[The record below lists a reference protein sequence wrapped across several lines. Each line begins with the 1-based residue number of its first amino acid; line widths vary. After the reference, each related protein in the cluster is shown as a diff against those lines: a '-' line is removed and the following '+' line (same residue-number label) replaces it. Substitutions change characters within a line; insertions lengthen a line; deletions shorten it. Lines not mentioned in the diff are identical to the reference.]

1 MLLGAAEVFEALA
14 NQPAVWSDMVWEDR
28 SNKSVDAFDPLHQV
42 HVETILRQTL
52 RGLRRV
58 SYQLPCFN
66 SILECAFEDS
76 GDNACVRAG
85 LSGVF
90 GAHRRCPDELE
101 VERCGSLQ
109 DIAADGGL
117 ELGAVVQLSAAW
129 VVAATLSQ
137 RGLRGGQRP
146 ASADNLIGSSI
157 CKGPRPCEK
166 HAGRHLA

>member
-1 MLLGAAEVFEALA
+1 MEL
-14 NQPAVWSDMVWEDR
+14 SDETYFYDPEGEWMVSSETTQYR
-28 SNKSVDAFDPLHQV
+28 NSRV
-42 HVETILRQTL
+42 HVETILRQRL

-76 GDNACVRAG
+76 GGNACVRAG

-146 ASADNLIGSSI
+146 ASHRIL
-157 CKGPRPCEK
+157 
-166 HAGRHLA
+166 HLQRTPTM